1 MKQPHYAP
9 LMQRLPHARPT
20 QSAPP
25 WMGGHAPAP
34 EPLFPAAPAEAA
46 PPAPAIDPAELKL
59 QLDAAVA
66 EGRAEGE
73 RKGWEAAKDDVA
85 AAIGRLGEALEKV
98 ESSARAAAK
107 PYASELVEL
116 ALIVAR
122 ELVGAE
128 IGRDPAPLIAL
139 IERCLDDVVGE
150 SAITIKLHPADR
162 AVLVAARP
170 DLLRPDLRIIEDA
183 ALARG
188 GCLVES
194 ARRMVDAR
202 LEERLDNV
210 REGLRELL
218 EEARRA
224 PDA

>member
-1 MKQPHYAP
+1 MKPSDYAP
-9 LMQRLPHARPT
+9 LMQRLPQASRA
-20 QSAPP
+20 QSAPS
-25 WMGGHAPAP
+25 WMGGRTHAA
-34 EPLFPAAPAEAA
+34 EPLFQSAPVAATIESTK
-46 PPAPAIDPAELKL
+46 DLAELER
-59 QLDAAVA
+59 QRDAAVA

-73 RKGWEAAKDDVA
+73 RKGWEAAKEDVA
-85 AAIGRLGEALEKV
+85 AAIARLGEALEKV

-128 IGRDPAPLIAL
+128 IGRDPAPLIQL
-139 IERCLDDVVGE
+139 IERCLDEVVGE
-150 SAITIKLHPADR
+150 STITIKLHPADR
-162 AVLVAARP
+162 AALTAARP
-170 DLLRPDLRIIEDA
+170 DLLRPDLRVVEDPT
-183 ALARG
+183 LARG

-194 ARRMVDAR
+194 TRRMVDAR
-202 LEERLDNV
+202 LEERLDNM

>member
-1 MKQPHYAP
+1 MKPPDYSP
-9 LMQRLPHARPT
+9 LTERLPQARVG
-20 QSAPP
+20 QSTPS
-25 WMGGHAPAP
+25 WMGGRTPDP
-34 EPLFPAAPAEAA
+34 EPLFKAQAAASAPTQPAL
-46 PPAPAIDPAELKL
+46 DLAELERRRE
-59 QLDAAVA
+59 AAVA

-73 RKGWEAAKDDVA
+73 RQGWEAAREEVA
-85 AAIGRLGEALEKV
+85 AAIARLGEALEKV
-98 ESSARAAAK
+98 EASARAAAK

-128 IGRDPAPLIAL
+128 IGRDPAPLVQL

-162 AVLVAARP
+162 AALLAARP
-170 DLLRPDLRIIEDA
+170 DLLRPDLRVMEDPT
-183 ALARG
+183 LARG

-224 PDA
+224 PVA

>member
-1 MKQPHYAP
+1 MKPPDYSP
-9 LMQRLPHARPT
+9 LMQRLPQARPDR
-20 QSAPP
+20 SAPP
-25 WMGGHAPAP
+25 WMGGRTPAP
-34 EPLFPAAPAEAA
+34 EPLFQSAPAVAA
-46 PPAPAIDPAELKL
+46 AQPSIDPAELER

-73 RKGWEAAKDDVA
+73 RRGWEAAKDDVA
-85 AAIGRLGEALEKV
+85 AAIARLGEALEKI
-98 ESSARAAAK
+98 EASARAAAK

-122 ELVGAE
+122 ELIGAE
-128 IGRDPAPLIAL
+128 IGRDPAPLVQL

-162 AVLVAARP
+162 AALIAARP
-170 DLLRPDLRIIEDA
+170 DLLRPDLRVIEDPT
-183 ALARG
+183 LARG

-218 EEARRA
+218 EEAGRA
-224 PDA
+224 PLA

>member
-1 MKQPHYAP
+1 MKPPDYAP
-9 LMQRLPHARPT
+9 LMQRLPQARAG
-20 QSAPP
+20 QSAPS
-25 WMGGHAPAP
+25 WMGGRTPAP
-34 EPLFPAAPAEAA
+34 EPMFQSAPAASATNQPAV
-46 PPAPAIDPAELKL
+46 DLAELER
-59 QLDAAVA
+59 QREAAVA

-73 RKGWEAAKDDVA
+73 RKGWEAAKEDVA
-85 AAIGRLGEALEKV
+85 AAIARLGEALEKV
-98 ESSARAAAK
+98 EASARAAAK

-128 IGRDPAPLIAL
+128 IGRDPAPLVQL

-162 AVLVAARP
+162 AALIAARP
-170 DLLRPDLRIIEDA
+170 DLLRPDLRVIEDPT
-183 ALARG
+183 LARG

>member
-1 MKQPHYAP
+1 MKTPDYLP
-9 LMQRLPHARPT
+9 LMQRLPQARTGP
-20 QSAPP
+20 SAAS
-25 WMGGHAPAP
+25 WMGVRTPAP
-34 EPLFPAAPAEAA
+34 EPMFQSAPAASTTSQPAL
-46 PPAPAIDPAELKL
+46 DLAELER
-59 QLDAAVA
+59 DRETAVA

-85 AAIGRLGEALEKV
+85 AAIARLGEAIEKV
-98 ESSARAAAK
+98 EASARAAAK

-128 IGRDPAPLIAL
+128 IGRDPAPLVQL

-162 AVLVAARP
+162 AALLAARP
-170 DLLRPDLRIIEDA
+170 DLLRPDLRVMEDPT
-183 ALARG
+183 LARG